1 MKKSLIAM
9 LIIVMALLAVGC
21 TEEKPQ
27 EHIHELTKVAGTPAT
42 CTETGI
48 ADYWTCSGCNK
59 LYFDAAATKEIVVD
73 YDLTAKLTL
82 AMLPHSYVDDKDCT
96 TDDKCKNCDAIKEAA
111 YEKHEAK
118 ADDGDC
124 TTAVTCKNCSVVV
137 VEKKDAHV
145 GGVATCT
152 TKASCEVCGKAY
164 GSVDPDA
171 HDFADIHGCFS
182 DDFNT
187 CTIAGECTRCSM
199 LIYEVVETTYA
210 SGKAYA
216 QFAIAGIPV
225 QVVDLTNPN
234 KFSAD
239 VYEAALTY
247 MIANGESDIEVMFPV
262 LKNCD
267 GPVYDA
273 ARATAKWYLEGAV
286 IPEEIPNTVN
296 AIQELIAKL
305 PF

>member
-1 MKKSLIAM
+1 MKKSLIVM
-9 LIIVMALLAVGC
+9 LVLVAALLITGC
-21 TEEKPQ
+21 Q
-27 EHIHELTKVAGTPAT
+27 EAPAEHVHELTKVEGYAAT
-42 CTETGI
+42 CTATGV
-48 ADYWTCSGCNK
+48 ADYWTCSGCDK
-59 LYFDAAATKEIVVD
+59 LFKDENATAEYIKD
-73 YDLTAKLTL
+73 NTL
-82 AMLPHSYVDDKDCT
+82 PQQLITEMKPHEYTDDKDCT
-96 TDDKCKNCDAIKEAA
+96 TDDKCKHCDAIKEATH
-111 YEKHEAK
+111 EKHEAK

-124 TTAVTCKNCSVVV
+124 TTAVTCKNCSVVM

-152 TKASCEVCGKAY
+152 TKANCEVCGKAY

-171 HDFADIHGCFS
+171 HDYADIHGCFS
-182 DDFNT
+182 DDFTT
-187 CTIAGECTRCSM
+187 CVAAGACARCDK
-199 LIYEVVETTYA
+199 LAYEVVSTTYA
-210 SGKAYA
+210 NGKAYA
-216 QFAIAGIPV
+216 TFTTSGIAV
-225 QVVDLTNPN
+225 QVIDLTNPS

-262 LKNCD
+262 LENCS

-296 AIQELIAKL
+296 AIMDLIAKL
-305 PF
+305 PL